1 MASGRLAAA
10 RRRAWLQRR
19 WSDGATSHRQTR
31 RRPGTAS
38 RPGLS
43 ELVRDDGRQDRKRIR
58 DAPTQSMSPMPG
70 WSAGTLPT
78 PMRELRRVRV
88 RASLMTGQPVSGA
101 CNASAGTQRSRP
113 MRMDSWDTTPP
124 VAQVAELVEQGA
136 GPQVRV
142 IGQALRAI
150 RREHLERIQKA
161 PWCADPGLASRQAG
175 PDGLSVLS
183 QMPGDRGDRPTLA
196 TQCVHV
202 DVVLPCE
209 HER

>member
-1 MASGRLAAA
+1 MAAA
-10 RRRAWLQRR
+10 SVVRRRNV
-19 WSDGATSHRQTR
+19 TQTNAPTAGNCVSARALRTGPR
-31 RRPGTAS
+31 RRPPGPEADQGRADSVHEPHAGVERRNPSDPDEGTTP
-38 RPGLS
+38 RQGQGFL
-43 ELVRDDGRQDRKRIR
+43 DDRATCLGGVQRFRWHS
-58 DAPTQSMSPMPG
+58 TQSADADG
-70 WSAGTLPT
+70 LVGY
-78 PMRELRRVRV
+78 
-88 RASLMTGQPVSGA
+88 
-101 CNASAGTQRSRP
+101 
-113 MRMDSWDTTPP
+113 DPP

-196 TQCVHV
+196 T
-202 DVVLPCE
+202 
-209 HER
+209 